1 MHTFERNARPDEGES
16 ALFGNLSL
24 VGVKGKFTVTITR
37 RQLVLSNHLKKGIRL
52 DLASISR
59 TRSIDIPKIPGGVV
73 LWGSAACYLGATILI
88 PPLGYV
94 VSLIGASSALSHFI
108 FKNPALVIETSIG
121 GKHIIQSKINDQENL
136 LKVQMM
142 IEKVNNGQS
151 VEEAKSCLEREFKS
165 QRNSRIEPKGLLI
178 APTIS
183 HEDLSVN
190 NQIQIL
196 ENPHLKTKK
205 DTIKVQPSINQLSFE
220 APEPIINTNFQKY
233 PTTNSNSYDEI
244 EKNSAYEQTWGRN
257 EPEWY
262 NEKTHNNRI
271 DSVIEDTNT
280 DADSNLFGFG
290 SGGIFDLEPA
300 ASSFAEP
307 VNYSSPSTQQTYSAP
322 EQYISQVNNQKEP
335 TNSIFGEYISEP
347 EIEDRPISSAGMIKL
362 ANGLNRSPINSNYR
376 NNPELPAPTDEAVRI
391 ECKPGLVKRAK
402 AQQSLQRKAEIMAAL
417 PAPTDLGEYP
427 GLSKIAN
434 SLGDGRLALRNQ
446 PIRKK
451 KLGFLER
458 ILLPKSP
465 SYVRENMSY
474 AEEYGDPDGLD
485 ANQYSRFQSKQHL
498 RLRSDQEHQA
508 DITNR
513 IRRTENTK
521 PSSGKDALN
530 IVVSRVSRGEEYSP
544 TVLVNH
550 EPLLS
555 FNQMRRTSNKDD
567 SGHVKGIRRLE

>member
-1 MHTFERNARPDEGES
+1 
-16 ALFGNLSL
+16 
-24 VGVKGKFTVTITR
+24 
-37 RQLVLSNHLKKGIRL
+37 
-52 DLASISR
+52 
-59 TRSIDIPKIPGGVV
+59 
-73 LWGSAACYLGATILI
+73 
-88 PPLGYV
+88 
-94 VSLIGASSALSHFI
+94 
-108 FKNPALVIETSIG
+108 
-121 GKHIIQSKINDQENL
+121 
-136 LKVQMM
+136 
-142 IEKVNNGQS
+142 
-151 VEEAKSCLEREFKS
+151 
-165 QRNSRIEPKGLLI
+165 
-178 APTIS
+178 
-183 HEDLSVN
+183 
-190 NQIQIL
+190 
-196 ENPHLKTKK
+196 
-205 DTIKVQPSINQLSFE
+205 
-220 APEPIINTNFQKY
+220 
-233 PTTNSNSYDEI
+233 
-244 EKNSAYEQTWGRN
+244 
-257 EPEWY
+257 
-262 NEKTHNNRI
+262 
-271 DSVIEDTNT
+271 
-280 DADSNLFGFG
+280 
-290 SGGIFDLEPA
+290 
-300 ASSFAEP
+300 
-307 VNYSSPSTQQTYSAP
+307 
-322 EQYISQVNNQKEP
+322 
-335 TNSIFGEYISEP
+335 
-347 EIEDRPISSAGMIKL
+347 MIKL
-362 ANGLNRSPINSNYR
+362 ANGLNRSPINSNYL

-427 GLSKIAN
+427 GLSKIAS
-434 SLGDGRLALRNQ
+434 SLGDGRLVLRNQ

-567 SGHVKGIRRLE
+567 LGHVKGIRRLE

>member
-1 MHTFERNARPDEGES
+1 M
-16 ALFGNLSL
+16 

-37 RQLVLSNHLKKGIRL
+37 RQLVLSNQLKKGIRL

-73 LWGSAACYLGATILI
+73 LWGSAACYLGATVLI

-165 QRNSRIEPKGLLI
+165 QRNIKIEPKGLLI
-178 APTIS
+178 APTTS
-183 HEDLSVN
+183 HEDLSIN

-196 ENPHLKTKK
+196 ENPHLKTKI
-205 DTIKVQPSINQLSFE
+205 DTIKVQPSISQLSFE

-300 ASSFAEP
+300 ASSFVEP

-322 EQYISQVNNQKEP
+322 EQYINQVNNQKEA
-335 TNSIFGEYISEP
+335 TNSIFGEFISEP

-376 NNPELPAPTDEAVRI
+376 NNPELPAPTDEAVRM

-427 GLSKIAN
+427 GLSKIAS
-434 SLGDGRLALRNQ
+434 SLGDGRLVLRNQ

-530 IVVSRVSRGEEYSP
+530 IVVSRVSRGEEHSP